1 MPAFR
6 TDIRSGGLRERTMKW
21 LRRIAAAPL
30 LLLSLICVIGAV
42 RIFTHDLP
50 EDESGGGVAAA
61 VVAAAAAVGAFF
73 LLRPDLVLLRQLSF
87 AQVRDWAYFNPL
99 VQAAALYVIAAI
111 LMLAAPEYQL
121 APGFLAVCI
130 LSVAAPWTAALQQ
143 RWWVYAGLAVLGW
156 CLLLFALAATAEAIT
171 PRGFG
176 EAGML
181 FLLPMEGFPILLV
194 VSGVVRLR

>member
-1 MPAFR
+1 
-6 TDIRSGGLRERTMKW
+6 MKW

-30 LLLSLICVIGAV
+30 LLLSLICVIGSV

-50 EDESGGGVAAA
+50 EDEGGGGGASAA
-61 VVAAAAAVGAFF
+61 VLAAAAAVGAFF

-99 VQAAALYVIAAI
+99 GQAIALYVIAVI

-130 LSVAAPWTAALQQ
+130 LSVVAPWTAALQQ

-194 VSGVVRLR
+194 VSGVVRLMRGARTKT

>member
-1 MPAFR
+1 
-6 TDIRSGGLRERTMKW
+6 MKW

-50 EDESGGGVAAA
+50 EDESGGGVSAA
-61 VVAAAAAVGAFF
+61 VLAAAAAVGAFL
-73 LLRPDLVLLRQLSF
+73 LLRSDLVLLRQLSF
-87 AQVRDWAYFNPL
+87 AQVRDWTYFNPL
-99 VQAAALYVIAAI
+99 GQAVALYVIAAI

-156 CLLLFALAATAEAIT
+156 WWLPGTSVLGTHFRALAI
-171 PRGFG
+171 RR
-176 EAGML
+176 AGTL
-181 FLLPMEGFPILLV
+181 QFTRD
-194 VSGVVRLR
+194 S